1 MLYGPDSTARPTYTT
16 RLQRPI
22 SPASSVGFNKARPH
36 YTAASRLSGPIT
48 CPLSP
53 VIDSPL
59 PRGLSSGR
67 RDNVKKA
74 SVKDRRHSIESAS
87 NPSTNISSIFH
98 PIHSGWSANMKL
110 NALDTAAERQ

>member
-53 VIDSPL
+53 VIQIAVD
-59 PRGLSSGR
+59 GWNGR
-67 RDNVKKA
+67 DATKA
-74 SVKDRRHSIESAS
+74 SGMSKLQ
-87 NPSTNISSIFH
+87 
-98 PIHSGWSANMKL
+98 SGWSK
-110 NALDTAAERQ
+110 